1 MLGED
6 VRIEVIEEMLCI
18 SLQNNPSRC
27 NYLLCLLLRIS
38 SALLMILDEA
48 MAAGDFSLVT

>member
-27 NYLLCLLLRIS
+27 NYLLCLLLRAS
-38 SALLMILDEA
+38 SALLIILDEA
-48 MAAGDFSLVT
+48 MAAGDFSMVT